1 MKNVLITG
9 GSSGI
14 GLAIAELL
22 IKEGG
27 YRVISLS
34 RSQEKIARAL
44 TEKPGLKDKVDFVT
58 GDVSNTED
66 CQRVFEFIEKKYKML
81 HGLVN
86 NAGMLTAGGI
96 FDIDYKLWKENLDI
110 NLNAPYLLTQA
121 LIPLL
126 KSSANASIVNI
137 SSIASRSP
145 GRSIAYSVSKAGL
158 DMLTEF
164 LAGELGPYNI
174 RVNAVNPGLVET
186 NLHLDS
192 KVIPDTNE
200 YKKMLEKSII
210 KYPIGRIGKPEDIAQ
225 MVLFLLSDK
234 SLWVTGSILRIDGG
248 TSVFNE
254 ILPRKEF

>member
-1 MKNVLITG
+1 MKNILITG

-34 RSQEKIARAL
+34 RSQEKISRAL
-44 TEKPGLKDKVDFVT
+44 SEKPTLKDKIDFVS
-58 GDVSNTED
+58 GDVSKPED

-96 FDIDYKLWKENLDI
+96 LDIDYTLWKKNLDI
-110 NLNAPYLLTQA
+110 NLNAPYLLTQT

-126 KSSANASIVNI
+126 KASANASIVNI

-145 GRSIAYSVSKAGL
+145 GRSISYSVSKAGL

-192 KVIPDTNE
+192 KVISNTNE

-210 KYPIGRIGKPEDIAQ
+210 KYPIGLIGKPEDIAQ
-225 MVLFLLSDK
+225 MVHFLLSDK

-248 TSVFNE
+248 TSVFND
-254 ILPRKEF
+254 ILPRKEA